1 MDNITDSKNTL
12 FNGPIETAL
21 RSLIILEAFYPCPLN
36 LETISLLDYFV
47 VHTADIGGPSSLHP
61 AVSSRVGEYRVRR
74 RTIQDSLQILIRR
87 NLIVST
93 EADDG
98 IRFVSGDDAPAFIK
112 LLATNYNLTLSERA
126 NWLAL
131 QAKHHGNLFYDMRTH
146 IESLTMEF
154 QFDEGYSIA

>member
-1 MDNITDSKNTL
+1 MDSITHSKTIL
-12 FNGPIETAL
+12 FNGSIETAM
-21 RSLIILEAFYPCPLN
+21 RSLIILEAFYPCSLD

-47 VHTADIGGPSSLHP
+47 VHTADLGGPSSLHP

-98 IRFVSGDDAPAFIK
+98 IRFISGDDSPAFIK
-112 LLATNYNLTLSERA
+112 LLATKYNLVLSERA
-126 NWLAL
+126 KWLAL
-131 QAKHHGNLFYDMRTH
+131 QAKNYENLFYDMRAH
-146 IESLTMEF
+146 IENLTMEF
-154 QFDEGYSIA
+154 QFDEGYSIV